1 MTSETIQGK
10 NEYVYIMIERKL
22 EKIGTGDATN
32 KSFTVSKTPIADAD
46 LSGTVDANDV
56 EVYVGGALRT
66 NLVAATVSTVTE
78 KTGAIALSSAPALAA
93 IVYATYKYVYGH
105 VVYAQDYSASGTLDT
120 KAIQPLSSDV
130 EETMETVWKFE
141 GSMKLWEADPLEEAL
156 MCGVDQSTDT
166 VQLDDE
172 YSIPVPVHNLVFK
185 KVRST
190 ATTYKVLS
198 GVKITSLEETGKG
211 GDLTEVS
218 YKFTATGRKT
228 RYTVTTDS
236 GM

>member
-1 MTSETIQGK
+1 MVSEVIQGK
-10 NEYVYIMIERKL
+10 NEYVYFMIERKL
-22 EKIGTGDATN
+22 EKIGTGDSTT
-32 KSFTVSKTPIADAD
+32 KKFTVSKIPIADAD
-46 LSGTVDANDV
+46 LSGTVDGSDV
-56 EVYVGGALRT
+56 TVYTGSALRT
-66 NLVAATVSTVTE
+66 SLVAATVSTVTE
-78 KTGAIALSSAPALAA
+78 KTGEIELSSAPTTGA

-105 VVYAQDYSASGTLDT
+105 VVYAQDYSATGTLDS
-120 KAIQPLSSDV
+120 KAIQPLSVDA
-130 EETMETVWKFE
+130 EETMETVWKYE

-156 MCGVDQSTDT
+156 MCGVDQTTDT
-166 VQLDDE
+166 VQLDDA

-198 GVKITSLEETGKG
+198 GVKVTSLEETGKG

-218 YKFTATGRKT
+218 YKFSATGKKT
-228 RYTVTTDS
+228 RYTPTANS